1 VHLSVFTSGIV
12 SGSLYALTALS
23 FVVVY
28 RASKVV
34 NFALGGMG
42 GLSAYVAFSLLG
54 LHLPYWVAYLVAIA
68 VGSAAGGLT
77 DLLIVRPLA
86 RFPPLT
92 ISVSTFGLLLLLQ
105 GIIEWRWGTLIKAL
119 PVAFGNHAV
128 FTIAGT
134 TVTRNQVFVVVVFA
148 LLVTALALF
157 VERTRVG
164 LGMRATS
171 AGPLTSSILGVDT
184 RRMSLVSWVLGG
196 AVGAVAALLATPVTY
211 LDPTSFTQFNF
222 LAFVAVVLGGLTS
235 FRGVVIGG
243 LLYGVG
249 SDIFSTYGSGQLT
262 ATFTLVAAA
271 LILVFRP
278 YGIFGTKENN
288 VAEPVLTARRQVIST
303 QRASN
308 GPAAGPEASP
318 GAGQAAAG
326 GAPVAGGAV
335 ARGLQRWKL
344 PPGGLIAVVLL
355 VVIVPFVA
363 PSDVQYLLPSVL
375 ATYLAVLG
383 LNVLAGFSGQLS
395 LGTGGFAA
403 VGAYTAVCLNHSL
416 HVAVP
421 LAIAAGLVGGAVV
434 GFVVAIPASRLGGHY
449 LALLTLLFALA
460 VPELVLRFGGLTGG
474 TDGLP
479 FVTPGW
485 LSSWSSQYWT
495 FLAVAVVATGAT
507 MLAARSRLG
516 KRWNMVRDSETGARS
531 IGLNPMFVKI
541 SAFCWGCGL
550 AGLSGA
556 LSALSAQFVSPDVYD
571 VWLSIYLV
579 LAVIVGGLG
588 SVTGSLLG
596 AALITLVPFYTGNSF
611 PPDIIY
617 GVVLIVVFIVA
628 PRGLAGLFG
637 DLADQAV
644 ALSGRLRTRTGEQPP
659 ARAGADAAAAVAGAD
674 ATPGGRP
681 PGEHPVTV
689 PAQVAASARPAA
701 AGETGQTVNPQTV
714 NPLLAVESLTVGYG
728 SVEVLEAVSLT
739 VCPGEAVALLGANG
753 AGKSTLLRTVS
764 GLISPSA
771 GTIRWD
777 GQPILGSRP
786 FGIARLGLAHVPEG
800 RGIFPDLTVE
810 ENLRLGLFGLNQ
822 RHADQDAVEVA
833 YEWFPH
839 LGDRRRQRAGTLSG
853 GEQQMVAVG
862 RALAAR
868 PRLLMLDEPSLGLAP
883 VIVTQLFEGLTRAT
897 EAGIALLVVEQN
909 SKIALNLASRG
920 YVLSAGRIMTEG
932 LSGNLLADGRVAAAY
947 LGGS

>member
-303 QRASN
+303 QRASSP
-308 GPAAGPEASP
+308 PAAGPE
-318 GAGQAAAG
+318 AGQAAAG
-326 GAPVAGGAV
+326 GAPVAAGAL

-421 LAIAAGLVGGAVV
+421 LAIAAGLVGGGVV

-507 MLAARSRLG
+507 MAAARSRLG

-659 ARAGADAAAAVAGAD
+659 ARAGTAAAVADTGPASRPAD
-674 ATPGGRP
+674 
-681 PGEHPVTV
+681 EHPVAV
-689 PAQVAASARPAA
+689 SARAAGPDRPAA
-701 AGETGQTVNPQTV
+701 AGETGDAVS
-714 NPLLAVESLTVGYG
+714 PLLAVESLTVGYG

-739 VCPGEAVALLGANG
+739 VGPGEAVALLGANG

-862 RALAAR
+862 RALTAR

-932 LSGNLLADGRVAAAY
+932 LSGSLLADGRVAAAY